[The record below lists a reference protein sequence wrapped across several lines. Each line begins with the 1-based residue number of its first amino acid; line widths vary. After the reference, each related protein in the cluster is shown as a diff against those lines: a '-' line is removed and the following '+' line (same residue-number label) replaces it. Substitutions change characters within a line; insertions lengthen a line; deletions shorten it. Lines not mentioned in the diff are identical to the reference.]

1 MIAAAALMN
10 RISRNLLSFTL
21 LAVGILLA
29 ACGGSSDG
37 DAKQPDGLATF
48 GTVAWAVTECRSDGE
63 TVTVRQDLHVGGED
77 RPETTVTSLQ
87 IGPLDAQTPVVFPF
101 STIPPQQVGLA
112 EACRLLGQVRLGT
125 HSVFFLFI
133 QDVEVSPDGETI
145 VYEVTD
151 NFSPLPPGLLDAA
164 DEGIFV
170 ARADGTD
177 VRRVADA
184 RTLPSFVLEAALSVD
199 AFAFSPDGQS
209 VAFVDGFEGIASTDA
224 EIVTLDLANGARE
237 VVVPLPAGPPAER
250 FPSSCCARFV
260 DDDTIAFTST
270 ANPDGLNPGGE
281 FALFTVDTDGSDL
294 AIARSNLPADAV
306 SPLFAITGTQPAVT
320 ILEIPG
326 PSGGPAAPEIFY
338 FDEEQ
343 NLLQLT
349 NFRKQ
354 DTLSVL
360 LDIGGETVFY
370 LASADPLGTNPS
382 RNCQLFSVPTIGGTP
397 RQLTDFSEADQ
408 SVFGCLFSPLPGCA
422 IGGMFQDPETGT
434 LVFHSSCDPLGTNP
448 FGDAI
453 FAMRP
458 DGSGLRQLTFTRGL
472 VNENGIQI
480 VEVPGPSGYRVA
492 AN

>member
-1 MIAAAALMN
+1 MIAAVAFMR
-10 RISRNLLSFTL
+10 RIFRFLLCL
-21 LAVGILLA
+21 LLA
-29 ACGGSSDG
+29 AGIVLAGCGGSSDG
-37 DAKQPDGLATF
+37 DAKHPDGPATF
-48 GTVAWAVTECRSDGE
+48 GTLAWAVTDCRSDGE
-63 TVTVRQDLHVGGED
+63 TVTVRQDLHVGAED
-77 RPETTVTSLQ
+77 RPQATVTSLQ
-87 IGPLDAQTPVVFPF
+87 IGPLDAQTPVIFPF
-101 STIPPQQVGLA
+101 STIPPQPVGLA

-164 DEGIFV
+164 DEGIFA

-177 VRRVADA
+177 IRRISDA

-199 AFAFSPDGQS
+199 AFAFSPDGET
-209 VAFVDGFEGIASTDA
+209 VAFVDGFAGIASVNA
-224 EIVTLDLANGARE
+224 ELVTLDLSDGARR
-237 VVVPLPAGPPAER
+237 VVVELPAGPPAER
-250 FPSSCCARFV
+250 FPPTCCPRFV

-294 AIARSNLPADAV
+294 AIALSTLPAATV
-306 SPLFAITGTQPAVT
+306 SPLFAITGMQPAVT

-326 PSGGPAAPEIFY
+326 PSGGAVAPEIFF

-349 NFRKQ
+349 NFRRQ

-382 RNCQLFSVPTIGGTP
+382 RNCQLFAVPTIGGTP
-397 RQLTDFSEADQ
+397 RQLTDFGEAPQ
-408 SVFGCLFSPLPGCA
+408 STFGCLFSPLPGCA
-422 IGGMFQDPETGT
+422 IGGMFQDPDTGT

-472 VNENGIQI
+472 VDENGIQI